1 MDKKAKLSAKD
12 IKIETV
18 QSLDDK
24 VSRAKTMAFVNYQGL
39 TVNQISQLRD
49 KIKTAGGEMVVAK
62 NTLMSRA
69 LSTNHYA
76 LSTKDLIGP
85 TATVFSYEDE
95 IAPIRTIADTAK
107 TLGGIPKFKFGFFGR
122 DLLDLAGIEKLA
134 KIPSRGELQAKVVSV
149 LASPLYGIVNV
160 LQANIRNL
168 AVVLNQIAK
177 KGTN

>member
-18 QSLDDK
+18 QSLGDK

-39 TVNQISQLRD
+39 TVNQISNLRE
-49 KIKTAGGEMVVAK
+49 KIKSAGGEVIVAK
-62 NTLMSRA
+62 NTLMKKA
-69 LSTNHYA
+69 LAGQKFPDSGQNLT
-76 LSTKDLIGP
+76 GP
-85 TATVFSYEDE
+85 TATVFSYDDE
-95 IAPIRTIADTAK
+95 VSAVKQIADFAK

-122 DLLDLAGIEKLA
+122 DLLDSSAIEALS
-134 KIPSRGELQAKVVSV
+134 KIPSREELKAKIVGA

-168 AVVLNQIAK
+168 ASVLDQIAK
-177 KGTN
+177 KGV